1 MKYLLTLTL
10 ALALAVAQAPEHIAR
25 RGQMVC
31 WDAKAGVVMLHE
43 NTAKKCKKAHD
54 QVVSEMCVGGK
65 QQTLA
70 LA

>member
-1 MKYLLTLTL
+1 MKYLALLALTLTL
-10 ALALAVAQAPEHIAR
+10 AAQTPERITQ